1 MTDNEVNELF
11 SKYPFGEAKKMLQ
24 EEAARMGYELMGH
37 ETVFELKSLVSQGSR
52 NTENVESNI
61 VTNAHGA
68 SNEIPEEA
76 TKEMLPTGLEYETEY
91 ETETTEEEQPQNLP
105 SGCLSY
111 ENEQI
116 NINAGEEFNEDGETI
131 EAEVKEETPSE
142 SNEQDGEEQE
152 QNNQE
157 NGQEQSQEGSQSSE
171 EAKEEQQE
179 EPKKRRGRKRKEEQ
193 QEQKQETPEEKE
205 NEAKKK
211 FEEAKKLMEE
221 AEELRKQEE
230 ERKRKEREEEEKQ
243 TSRHYKTD
251 AVVKMLKTLHKAF
264 LVGPAGTGKSTLA
277 MQACKEIFGIEG
289 TLQDVVTSG
298 KFAQISFS
306 PDTVSADMLGF
317 TDVNGVFHE
326 TDIIKVFREG
336 GVILFDEMDDADA
349 SLLVKLNTML
359 ANGVIPTPN
368 GMVTQNE
375 NTYIVGTA
383 NTYGTGGNSMYV
395 GRSRLD
401 GATLDRWKLSTIF
414 VDYDTNLENN
424 IIMTKTKN
432 SDDGAKLLK
441 IVAEIR
447 QAIASNKWKQI
458 CSTRFVIDGVKCLNA
473 GYKINQIVDTFLLSW
488 DESARTI
495 MKRNIRDALHEL
507 ALEQ

>member
-1 MTDNEVNELF
+1 MTDKEVNNLF
-11 SKYPFGEAKKMLQ
+11 AKYTFQEAKKMLQ
-24 EEAARMGYELMGH
+24 DEAMSMGYELMGH
-37 ETVFELKSLVSQGSR
+37 ETVFELKSLVVQGSH
-52 NTENVESNI
+52 NSENVEAQI

-68 SNEIPEEA
+68 SNNIPECAPKCPE
-76 TKEMLPTGLEYETEY
+76 ENSNLPTGLEYEIEEGAEG
-91 ETETTEEEQPQNLP
+91 ETETHEQKEGGEFVEAEVVEESSNAETTPQEEQEEGNR
-105 SGCLSY
+105 
-111 ENEQI
+111 ENEQSEGS
-116 NINAGEEFNEDGETI
+116 GESQQ
-131 EAEVKEETPSE
+131 EEP
-142 SNEQDGEEQE
+142 QKQE
-152 QNNQE
+152 QKQE
-157 NGQEQSQEGSQSSE
+157 EKQG
-171 EAKEEQQE
+171 EQQE
-179 EPKKRRGRKRKEEQ
+179 EPKKRRGRKRKEEKE
-193 QEQKQETPEEKE
+193 QEEQNTETPEEKE
-205 NEAKKK
+205 SEAKKK

-221 AEELRKQEE
+221 AEELRKKEE

-414 VDYDTNLENN
+414 VDYDIALENN
-424 IIMTKTKN
+424 IMMTKINNKE
-432 SDDGAKLLK
+432 DAPKFMK
-441 IVAEIR
+441 VVAEIR
-447 QAIASNKWKQI
+447 QAIASNKWRQI

-473 GYKINQIVDTFLLSW
+473 GYKLNQIIDTFLLSW

-495 MKRNIRDALHEL
+495 MKRNIRDSLHEL
-507 ALEQ
+507 TLEMVKEQ

>member
-1 MTDNEVNELF
+1 MTDKEVNDLF
-11 SKYPFGEAKKMLQ
+11 SKYTFQEAKKILQ
-24 EEAARMGYELMGH
+24 DEAASMGYELMGH
-37 ETVFELKSLVSQGSR
+37 ETVFELKSLVVQGSR
-52 NTENVESNI
+52 NTENIKSNI
-61 VTNAHGA
+61 VTNAHGS
-68 SNEIPEEA
+68 SNEIPEKA
-76 TKEMLPTGLEYETEY
+76 TKEILPTGLEYETESA
-91 ETETTEEEQPQNLP
+91 EEEQSPNLP

-116 NINAGEEFNEDGETI
+116 NINAEEETNDDGETI
-131 EAEVKEETPSE
+131 EAEVKEEQTSE
-142 SNEQDGEEQE
+142 SNEQDREEQE
-152 QNNQE
+152 QNNQR
-157 NGQEQSQEGSQSSE
+157 NSQAQSQEGNQSSE

-179 EPKKRRGRKRKEEQ
+179 EPKKRRSRKRKEEKE
-193 QEQKQETPEEKE
+193 QEEYNTETPEEKE

-221 AEELRKQEE
+221 AEELRKKEE

>member
-1 MTDNEVNELF
+1 MTDKEVCDLF
-11 SKYPFGEAKKMLQ
+11 SKYTFQEAKKILQ
-24 EEAARMGYELMGH
+24 DEAASMGYELMGH
-37 ETVFELKSLVSQGSR
+37 ETVFELKSLVVQGSR
-52 NTENVESNI
+52 NTENIKSNI
-61 VTNAHGA
+61 VTNAHGT
-68 SNEIPEEA
+68 SNNTTECEPKYPEENSN
-76 TKEMLPTGLEYETEY
+76 LPTGLEYEVEEGDEV
-91 ETETTEEEQPQNLP
+91 ETETHESKEGGEFVESEVVEEEGNTETTTQQ
-105 SGCLSY
+105 
-111 ENEQI
+111 EQEQQG
-116 NINAGEEFNEDGETI
+116 NQESEE
-131 EAEVKEETPSE
+131 SE
-142 SNEQDGEEQE
+142 SNDE
-152 QNNQE
+152 
-157 NGQEQSQEGSQSSE
+157 SQEGEPQ
-171 EAKEEQQE
+171 KQEQEGEQRE
-179 EPKKRRGRKRKEEQ
+179 EPKKRRGRKRKEEKE
-193 QEQKQETPEEKE
+193 QEEYNTETPEEKE